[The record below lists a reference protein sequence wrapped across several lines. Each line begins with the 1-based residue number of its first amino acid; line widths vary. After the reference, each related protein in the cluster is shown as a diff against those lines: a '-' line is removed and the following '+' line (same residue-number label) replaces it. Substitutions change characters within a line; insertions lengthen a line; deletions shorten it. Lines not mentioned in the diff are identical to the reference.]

1 MLIGFMV
8 AHLVGIPIPETGLEL
23 QAGKAIVL
31 VSETGL
37 PLQTVASETGLAL
50 QTEKPRLLLSET
62 TGEGILLLSDTG
74 LALQTG
80 EGRLLL
86 IGSRAKTVPL
96 GDERKRAMSGFWD
109 VRDVASPVHFGRGR
123 GLP

>member
-23 QAGKAIVL
+23 QAGKAVL

-50 QTEKPRLLLSET
+50 QIEKPRLLLSET

-86 IGSRAKTVPL
+86 IGSRAAPVPF

-123 GLP
+123 GVP